1 MEYTSTITCQ
11 FHINNHEANSKE
23 EYIKILKEYFYENH
37 SISLR
42 TNEITN
48 IQMEQWIMER
58 DIKKIIET
66 LQKHEAD
73 TDLLNDVMVMLLN
86 NQIEVA
92 KNTKK
97 ALLTAREHIENNDET
112 TQKQID
118 IIRDFVV
125 MLAEKITKLE
135 AKLWN

>member
-1 MEYTSTITCQ
+1 
-11 FHINNHEANSKE
+11 
-23 EYIKILKEYFYENH
+23 
-37 SISLR
+37 
-42 TNEITN
+42 
-48 IQMEQWIMER
+48 MER
-58 DIKKIIET
+58 DMQKIIET

-73 TDLLNDVMVMLLN
+73 TDLLNDVLVMLLN

-92 KNTKK
+92 KSTKK

-112 TQKQID
+112 TQQQID

-135 AKLWN
+135 AKL

>member
-1 MEYTSTITCQ
+1 
-11 FHINNHEANSKE
+11 
-23 EYIKILKEYFYENH
+23 
-37 SISLR
+37 
-42 TNEITN
+42 
-48 IQMEQWIMER
+48 MER
-58 DIKKIIET
+58 DIKNIIET

-86 NQIEVA
+86 NQIDTA
-92 KNTKK
+92 RSTKK
-97 ALLTAREHIENNDET
+97 ALLTAREIIEDNDKT

-125 MLAEKITKLE
+125 QLAEKITKLE

>member
-1 MEYTSTITCQ
+1 
-11 FHINNHEANSKE
+11 
-23 EYIKILKEYFYENH
+23 
-37 SISLR
+37 
-42 TNEITN
+42 
-48 IQMEQWIMER
+48 MER
-58 DIKKIIET
+58 DMQKIIET

-92 KNTKK
+92 KSTKK

-112 TQKQID
+112 TQQQID

-125 MLAEKITKLE
+125 MLAEKITTLE
-135 AKLWN
+135 AKL

>member
-1 MEYTSTITCQ
+1 
-11 FHINNHEANSKE
+11 
-23 EYIKILKEYFYENH
+23 
-37 SISLR
+37 
-42 TNEITN
+42 
-48 IQMEQWIMER
+48 MER
-58 DIKKIIET
+58 DMQKIIET

-92 KNTKK
+92 KSTKK

-112 TQKQID
+112 TQQQID

-135 AKLWN
+135 AKL

>member
-1 MEYTSTITCQ
+1 
-11 FHINNHEANSKE
+11 
-23 EYIKILKEYFYENH
+23 
-37 SISLR
+37 
-42 TNEITN
+42 
-48 IQMEQWIMER
+48 MER
-58 DIKKIIET
+58 DMQKIIET
-66 LQKHEAD
+66 LKKHEAD

-92 KNTKK
+92 KSTKK

-112 TQKQID
+112 TQQQID

-135 AKLWN
+135 AKL

>member
-1 MEYTSTITCQ
+1 
-11 FHINNHEANSKE
+11 
-23 EYIKILKEYFYENH
+23 
-37 SISLR
+37 
-42 TNEITN
+42 
-48 IQMEQWIMER
+48 MER
-58 DIKKIIET
+58 DMKKVIET

-86 NQIEVA
+86 NQIETA

-112 TQKQID
+112 TQQQID

-135 AKLWN
+135 AKL

>member
-1 MEYTSTITCQ
+1 MQ
-11 FHINNHEANSKE
+11 
-23 EYIKILKEYFYENH
+23 
-37 SISLR
+37 
-42 TNEITN
+42 
-48 IQMEQWIMER
+48 
-58 DIKKIIET
+58 KIIET

-86 NQIEVA
+86 NQIETA
-92 KNTKK
+92 KSTKK
-97 ALLTAREHIENNDET
+97 ALLGAKENIENNFET

-135 AKLWN
+135 GKL

>member
-23 EYIKILKEYFYENH
+23 EYIEILKEYFYENH

-58 DIKKIIET
+58 DIKNIIET

-73 TDLLNDVMVMLLN
+73 ADLLNDVMVMLLT
-86 NQIEVA
+86 NQIETTRS
-92 KNTKK
+92 TKK
-97 ALLTAREHIENNDET
+97 S
-112 TQKQID
+112 
-118 IIRDFVV
+118 II
-125 MLAEKITKLE
+125 KC
-135 AKLWN
+135 